1 MKQTA
6 VALLWRVVLLL
17 VAADVIYNEGYDH
30 GVRDTE
36 HFYEGDDYSAD
47 PDGTTLT

>member
-36 HFYEGDDYSAD
+36 FFYEGEDYSAD
-47 PDGTTLT
+47 PHGTTTT